1 MEQQQQSHQTFPQ
14 DILDGIKQS
23 ILSNVPAD
31 DWQTEHRLQHNIFT
45 DVEVQPLIAAV
56 SNNFSDDS
64 FHTNR
69 STLSLGE
76 LKLRFCKLFASV
88 GVQEN
93 PKMLGGNRGNDAM
106 MDVARG
112 IQQKK
117 VNLRSIPYGWNRDR
131 RQWNTSYEALPRAMA
146 FDIDRKDSFVR
157 LWGPGTPCDR
167 TLRSLWHSQ
176 AVCDRSES
184 RVWQLSGCL

>member
-1 MEQQQQSHQTFPQ
+1 MEQQQQSRQTFPQ

-31 DWQTEHRLQHNIFT
+31 DWQTEHRLKHNIFT

-56 SNNFSDDS
+56 SNNFSDDF

-88 GVQEN
+88 RVQEN

-112 IQQKK
+112 IHQKK

-131 RQWNTSYEALPRAMA
+131 REWNHRTRRFRGQWRLTSTERIA
-146 FDIDRKDSFVR
+146 
-157 LWGPGTPCDR
+157 
-167 TLRSLWHSQ
+167 
-176 AVCDRSES
+176 
-184 RVWQLSGCL
+184 LSGCGDRGHHAIEFSICMA